1 RVRQEG
7 QGSANPSRSRVM
19 ANSNRRSLAW
29 HRESIIN
36 IRYSLDDRERQLA
49 RLSADVENMRERLA
63 FYKAQ
68 LAEADRRGMDG
79 FDNDKLLVKRSPK

>member
-1 RVRQEG
+1 
-7 QGSANPSRSRVM
+7 M

-79 FDNDKLLVKRSPK
+79 FDSDKLLVKRTPK